1 MNEIKEI
8 LDSHDYEYLSKTA
21 ERNALFEK
29 GLESALKDLNYS
41 EFIKRRNQVN
51 TKMLKIGENSEL
63 QKKYVHETHEKIN
76 KCLKTITTLFEES
89 YWLET
94 GDDIRMKLQHAATCL
109 VQAGIS
115 VWNTDKRLNPEY
127 FHYNE
132 TDKPISSDPL
142 DDMFKHPTPQN

>member
-41 EFIKRRNQVN
+41 EFIKRRNKVK
-51 TKMLKIGENSEL
+51 TKMLKIGEDPEL
-63 QKKYVHETHEKIN
+63 QKKYVHETHEKIS
-76 KCLKTITTLFEES
+76 KCLKTITTLFDES

-109 VQAGIS
+109 VQIGIS
-115 VWNTDKRLNPEY
+115 IWNTDKRLNPEY
-127 FHYNE
+127 FQDNKS
-132 TDKPISSDPL
+132 DKPMPSDQL
-142 DDMFKHPTPQN
+142 DGMFEHQKPQD